1 LSPTAFFAR
10 FSAAAA
16 TALFVAYA
24 FTVVSVALPLKLLDM
39 AWQSTV
45 VNAII
50 NNSTLPLV
58 GVALAHLAA
67 YLDPSQTR
75 FETFCKNLRSW
86 AIYNFTK
93 GLSNY
98 NQNKINY
105 ERNVVQGFQKLRNAV
120 ISAPTVAELEK
131 RLIAL
136 NGPPLSAVDSN
147 FPLPVL
153 RQNLLVV
160 LQQAETNAKS
170 RINLNPDQIWAFGK
184 ETVRSVFTSLAF
196 AFAFSAAAKR
206 SAWPESLLARFSK
219 YLQSLR
225 QFFSVNGGK
234 IFKTYNADRKA
245 KLQLSQNNE
254 RQRRHSAQMNR
265 LRQQQEKEAKKRLKT
280 NERLR
285 SKDD

>member
-1 LSPTAFFAR
+1 
-10 FSAAAA
+10 
-16 TALFVAYA
+16 
-24 FTVVSVALPLKLLDM
+24 M

-86 AIYNFTK
+86 AILATLGFILIIPLQIYNFTK